1 MCGLCGLLGQ
11 VHWSDTSAHPDA
23 FSDDRRRT
31 IRAERAHRVAVV
43 NTALKPYRMTVSDFQ
58 GSCYVL
64 TAPTGRRAIVDDIQA
79 VWGKVDEFLGRP
91 LDPLDP
97 DWLDDLA
104 AVRGQ

>member
-11 VHWSDTSAHPDA
+11 VHWTDTSAYPDA

-43 NTALKPYRMTVSDFQ
+43 NAALKPYRMKVSDFQ
-58 GSCYVL
+58 ATNYVL
-64 TAPTGRRAIVDDIQA
+64 ASATGGRAIVDDIQA
-79 VWGKVDEFLGRP
+79 VWGKVDAFLGRP

-97 DWLDDLA
+97 AWLDALQSARDP
-104 AVRGQ
+104 